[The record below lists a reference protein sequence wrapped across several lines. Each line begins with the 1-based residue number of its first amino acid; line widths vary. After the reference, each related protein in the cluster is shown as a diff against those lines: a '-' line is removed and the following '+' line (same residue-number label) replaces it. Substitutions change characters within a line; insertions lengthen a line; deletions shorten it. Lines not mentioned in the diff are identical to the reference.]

1 MARKDPT
8 RSQAEAP
15 ASEDRRTERAV
26 LAVLLD
32 EHPTRL
38 TVDDLILVLDPKDF
52 TEKDAIGRAVA
63 GLTGTGLVRSDGNLI
78 GPTRAAIHFD
88 RLEAE

>member
-15 ASEDRRTERAV
+15 ATEDQRTERAV
-26 LAVLLD
+26 LTLLLD

-38 TVDDLILVLDPKDF
+38 TVDDLILALDPKDF
-52 TEKDAIGRAVA
+52 AEKDAIRRAVA
-63 GLTGTGLVRSDGNLI
+63 GLTGTGLIRSEGDLI

-88 RLEAE
+88 GLEAA